1 MSLSKPIC
9 LHIEPS
15 VSNCHTIPHR
25 SVEVVGA
32 RGGGCVLLG
41 FGMGAYGYMDLE
53 VKKRVQKEILESNN
67 EYIQSKSIQMLGA

>member
-1 MSLSKPIC
+1 MFAHRAKC
-9 LHIEPS
+9 LKL
-15 VSNCHTIPHR
+15 PHYSPPFHRGGR
-25 SVEVVGA
+25 SA
-32 RGGGCVLLG
+32 WGGGCVLLG